1 MLKVGGKISYSTC
14 SLNPVENEA
23 VVAAI
28 LKHYGT
34 KIKILNVDLPGFRFQ
49 KGLTKWNFLH
59 MKSFEEC
66 DEIAAKGGSYF
77 HRYQNYTD
85 VPEDQKFKNGNH
97 HQCIRETMFCNNYDE
112 SILQELPKC
121 LRVMPHHQ
129 NTSGFFI
136 TVFEKLE
143 ECDNINK
150 IEKDPKDETLKNDG
164 GKLPL

>member
-1 MLKVGGKISYSTC
+1 
-14 SLNPVENEA
+14 
-23 VVAAI
+23 
-28 LKHYGT
+28 
-34 KIKILNVDLPGFRFQ
+34 
-49 KGLTKWNFLH
+49 
-59 MKSFEEC
+59 
-66 DEIAAKGGSYF
+66 
-77 HRYQNYTD
+77 
-85 VPEDQKFKNGNH
+85 
-97 HQCIRETMFCNNYDE
+97 MFCNNYDE